1 MRRGARG
8 RLSGVCQTRLELLV
22 FEENKPGDFF
32 LAEWLKQ
39 QRDEEKIISG
49 MV

>member
-1 MRRGARG
+1 M
-8 RLSGVCQTRLELLV
+8 CQTRLELLV
-22 FEENKPGDFF
+22 FEENNAWGLL

-39 QRDEEKIISG
+39 QKDEEKIISG